1 MSKQTDTYMQRRRE
15 ILEAAE
21 RCVLRDGLR
30 KLRLRDLAKESGQ
43 SLGNFYNYFEN
54 KQALIEALV
63 EKEVDWFIRSAT
75 IPSEPLPPGATY
87 RERLRRRLE
96 TFVSAYLS
104 LDGVKTM
111 MSIASEALVDPKVR
125 AILTAANKRVCERVI
140 ANISD
145 EDRELI
151 ERLPPGAHAAD
162 ALDARISTRSARLR
176 RRPGSGA
183 DTQHARRSVDGHVHR
198 RNRPRLR
205 RPARGNRPTGLRR
218 PARHGALLEGR
229 VLETLPSCEGKSRKG

>member
-75 IPSEPLPPGATY
+75 LPSEPLPPGAVF

-104 LDGVKTM
+104 PDGVKTM

-125 AILTAANKRVCERVI
+125 AILKAANKRVCERMV
-140 ANISD
+140 ANIS
-145 EDRELI
+145 EDREVI
-151 ERLPPGAHAAD
+151 ERLPPEV
-162 ALDARISTRSARLR
+162 LEVRMQLTRSMLESVRVMLVFDDDLDPVLIRNTLVDRLTDMFIDEIARDHGVS
-176 RRPGSGA
+176 PEEI
-183 DTQHARRSVDGHVHR
+183 ARRV
-198 RNRPRLR
+198 
-205 RPARGNRPTGLRR
+205 
-218 PARHGALLEGR
+218 
-229 VLETLPSCEGKSRKG
+229 

>member
-75 IPSEPLPPGATY
+75 LPSEPLPPGAVF

-104 LDGVKTM
+104 PDGVKTM
-111 MSIASEALVDPKVR
+111 LSIASEALVDPKVR
-125 AILTAANKRVCERVI
+125 AILKAANKRVCERMI
-140 ANISD
+140 ANIP
-145 EDRELI
+145 EDREVI
-151 ERLPPGAHAAD
+151 ERLPPEV
-162 ALDARISTRSARLR
+162 LEVRMQLTRSMLESVRVMLVFDDDLDPVLIRNTLVDRLTDMFIDEIARDHGVS
-176 RRPGSGA
+176 PEEI
-183 DTQHARRSVDGHVHR
+183 ARRV
-198 RNRPRLR
+198 
-205 RPARGNRPTGLRR
+205 
-218 PARHGALLEGR
+218 
-229 VLETLPSCEGKSRKG
+229 

>member
-75 IPSEPLPPGATY
+75 LPSEPLPPGAVF

-104 LDGVKTM
+104 PDGVKTM

-125 AILTAANKRVCERVI
+125 AILKAANKRVCERMI
-140 ANISD
+140 ANIP
-145 EDRELI
+145 EDREVI
-151 ERLPPGAHAAD
+151 ECLPPEV
-162 ALDARISTRSARLR
+162 LEVRMQLTRSMLESVRVMLVFDDDLDPVLIRNTLVDRLTDMFIDEIARDHGVS
-176 RRPGSGA
+176 PEEI
-183 DTQHARRSVDGHVHR
+183 ARRV
-198 RNRPRLR
+198 
-205 RPARGNRPTGLRR
+205 
-218 PARHGALLEGR
+218 
-229 VLETLPSCEGKSRKG
+229 

>member
-75 IPSEPLPPGATY
+75 LPSEPLPPGAVF

-104 LDGVKTM
+104 PDGVKTM
-111 MSIASEALVDPKVR
+111 LSIASEALVDPKVR
-125 AILTAANKRVCERVI
+125 AILKAANKRVCERMI
-140 ANISD
+140 ANIP
-145 EDRELI
+145 EDREVI
-151 ERLPPGAHAAD
+151 ERLPPKV
-162 ALDARISTRSARLR
+162 LEVRMQLTRSMLESVRVMLVFDDDLDPVLIRNTLVDRLTDMFIDEIARDHGVS
-176 RRPGSGA
+176 PEEI
-183 DTQHARRSVDGHVHR
+183 ARRV
-198 RNRPRLR
+198 
-205 RPARGNRPTGLRR
+205 
-218 PARHGALLEGR
+218 
-229 VLETLPSCEGKSRKG
+229 

>member
-75 IPSEPLPPGATY
+75 LPSEPLPPGAVF

-104 LDGVKTM
+104 PDGVKTM
-111 MSIASEALVDPKVR
+111 LSIASEALVDPKVR
-125 AILTAANKRVCERVI
+125 AILKAANKRVCERMIV
-140 ANISD
+140 NIP
-145 EDRELI
+145 EDREVI
-151 ERLPPGAHAAD
+151 ERLPPEV
-162 ALDARISTRSARLR
+162 LEVRMQLTRSMLESVRVMLVFDDDLDPVLIRNTLVDRLTDMFIDEIARDHGVS
-176 RRPGSGA
+176 PEEI
-183 DTQHARRSVDGHVHR
+183 ARRV
-198 RNRPRLR
+198 
-205 RPARGNRPTGLRR
+205 
-218 PARHGALLEGR
+218 
-229 VLETLPSCEGKSRKG
+229 

>member
-63 EKEVDWFIRSAT
+63 EKEVDRIIRSAT
-75 IPSEPLPPGATY
+75 LPSEPLPPGAVF

-104 LDGVKTM
+104 PDGVETM

-125 AILTAANKRVCERVI
+125 AILRAANKRVCERMV
-140 ANISD
+140 ANIN
-145 EDRELI
+145 EDREVI
-151 ERLPPGAHAAD
+151 ERLPPEE
-162 ALDARISTRSARLR
+162 LEVRMQLTRSMLESVRVMLVFDDDLDPVLIRNTLVDRLTDMFIDEIARDHGVS
-176 RRPGSGA
+176 PEEI
-183 DTQHARRSVDGHVHR
+183 ARRV
-198 RNRPRLR
+198 
-205 RPARGNRPTGLRR
+205 
-218 PARHGALLEGR
+218 
-229 VLETLPSCEGKSRKG
+229 

>member
-43 SLGNFYNYFEN
+43 SLGNFYNDFEN

-75 IPSEPLPPGATY
+75 LPSEPLPPGAVF

-104 LDGVKTM
+104 PDGVETM

-125 AILTAANKRVCERVI
+125 AILRAANKRVCERMV
-140 ANISD
+140 ANIS
-145 EDRELI
+145 EDREVI
-151 ERLPPGAHAAD
+151 ERLPPEV
-162 ALDARISTRSARLR
+162 LEVRMQLTRSMLESVRVMLVFDDDLDPVLIRNTLVDRLTDMFIDEIARDHGVS
-176 RRPGSGA
+176 PEEI
-183 DTQHARRSVDGHVHR
+183 ARRV
-198 RNRPRLR
+198 
-205 RPARGNRPTGLRR
+205 
-218 PARHGALLEGR
+218 
-229 VLETLPSCEGKSRKG
+229 

>member
-75 IPSEPLPPGATY
+75 LPSEPLPPGAVF

-104 LDGVKTM
+104 PDGVKTM
-111 MSIASEALVDPKVR
+111 LSIASEALVDPKVR
-125 AILTAANKRVCERVI
+125 AILKAANKRVCTRMI
-140 ANISD
+140 ANIS

-151 ERLPPGAHAAD
+151 ERLPPEV
-162 ALDARISTRSARLR
+162 LEVRMQLTRSMLESVRVMLVFDDDLDPVLIRNTLVDRLTDMFIDEIARDHGVS
-176 RRPGSGA
+176 PEEI
-183 DTQHARRSVDGHVHR
+183 ARRV
-198 RNRPRLR
+198 
-205 RPARGNRPTGLRR
+205 
-218 PARHGALLEGR
+218 
-229 VLETLPSCEGKSRKG
+229 

>member
-63 EKEVDWFIRSAT
+63 EKEVDWFIWSAT
-75 IPSEPLPPGATY
+75 LPSEPLPPGAVF

-104 LDGVKTM
+104 PDGVKTM

-125 AILTAANKRVCERVI
+125 AILKAANKRVCERMI
-140 ANISD
+140 ANIP
-145 EDRELI
+145 EDREVI
-151 ERLPPGAHAAD
+151 ERLPPEV
-162 ALDARISTRSARLR
+162 LEVRMQLTRSMLESVRVMLVFDDDLDPVLIRNTLVDRLTDMFIDEIARDHGVS
-176 RRPGSGA
+176 PEEI
-183 DTQHARRSVDGHVHR
+183 ARRV
-198 RNRPRLR
+198 
-205 RPARGNRPTGLRR
+205 
-218 PARHGALLEGR
+218 
-229 VLETLPSCEGKSRKG
+229 

>member
-30 KLRLRDLAKESGQ
+30 KLRLRDIAKESGQ

-63 EKEVDWFIRSAT
+63 DKEVDWFIRSAT
-75 IPSEPLPPGATY
+75 LPSEPLPPGAVF

-104 LDGVKTM
+104 PDGVKTM

-125 AILTAANKRVCERVI
+125 AILKAANKRVCERMI
-140 ANISD
+140 ANIP
-145 EDRELI
+145 EDREVI
-151 ERLPPGAHAAD
+151 ERLPPEV
-162 ALDARISTRSARLR
+162 LEVRMQLTRSMLESVRVMLVFDDDLDPVLIRNTLVDRLTDMFIDEIARDHGVS
-176 RRPGSGA
+176 PEEI
-183 DTQHARRSVDGHVHR
+183 ARRV
-198 RNRPRLR
+198 
-205 RPARGNRPTGLRR
+205 
-218 PARHGALLEGR
+218 
-229 VLETLPSCEGKSRKG
+229 